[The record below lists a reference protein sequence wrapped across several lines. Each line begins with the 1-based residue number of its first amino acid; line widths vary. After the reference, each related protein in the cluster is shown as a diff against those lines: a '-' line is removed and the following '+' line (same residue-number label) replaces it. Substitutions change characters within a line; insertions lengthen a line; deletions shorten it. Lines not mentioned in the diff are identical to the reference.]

1 MTVKMKHGFDAAGAF
16 LSQSPP
22 SSVSLMGGAVTNFAV
37 AHEVDVDVIVGWPMA
52 LEIIQKGRSVGG
64 SR

>member
-1 MTVKMKHGFDAAGAF
+1 
-16 LSQSPP
+16 
-22 SSVSLMGGAVTNFAV
+22 MGGAVTNFAV